1 MIASFGKEWNCILS
15 QKFMI
20 FAEMQIF
27 PALMSNQLLKNYN
40 CWPQRMRTLLR
51 LTIQNQAQHLQRQPQ
66 APHDNRNCSLTNSLN
81 DVIKSCISK
90 CMTVLIY
97 RNQIWFHDCGIW
109 ELLSILISFLDSSI
123 KYWPLYYAGVFHW
136 REWELS
142 MAGVNF
148 SQVWRKRWIKFLP
161 FFYY

>member
-1 MIASFGKEWNCILS
+1 MIASFGKQWNWILS

-20 FAEMQIF
+20 FTEMQIF

-81 DVIKSCISK
+81 VVIKSRVPK
-90 CMTVLIY
+90 NLLTVLIN
-97 RNQIWFHDCGIW
+97 RNQIWFHDCKIW
-109 ELLSILISFLDSSI
+109 ELLSILISFLDSSF
-123 KYWPLYYAGVFHW
+123 KYWPL
-136 REWELS
+136 
-142 MAGVNF
+142 
-148 SQVWRKRWIKFLP
+148 
-161 FFYY
+161 